1 MNQSYGAPVT
11 QRYLFTIGFF
21 AVLLVLL
28 SQIALMFRPFL
39 LPTLWAVILAH
50 LMFPL
55 HNRLTTFCKGRVT
68 VSAAL
73 LTLGIMLL
81 VVVPLIAMGFL
92 LVDEAKAAQT
102 AITVWIQSGGV
113 QRLPEQLAGLPL
125 MGERAQ
131 EWLGWF
137 IVTQGNLDEFFLSS
151 AKALKQFLVDE
162 LTGVVTNVFLL
173 AVNFLV
179 MILVLFFLFKDGA
192 RLFAGLYR
200 VVPLDESH
208 KAKIFVRLDQ
218 TLRAVVKGI
227 LAAAVAQGLAA
238 GLAYAVL
245 GAPFPMFLTAMTM
258 VLAPLP
264 VGGTALIWGP
274 VALYLWWAGPLWK
287 ALAMLAWGA
296 GIVTMVDSVL
306 KPWLIGQG
314 AQIPVLFMFFS
325 IVGGLAVY
333 GIIGLF
339 LGPIIVGLLHTA
351 ILIYREEYGDKV
363 PPAAGG

>member
-1 MNQSYGAPVT
+1 MNHVHDAPMNQ
-11 QRYLFTIGFF
+11 RNLFVIGFF

-28 SQIALMFRPFL
+28 WQIALMFRPFL
-39 LPTLWAVILAH
+39 LPTVWAIILAH

-55 HNRLTTFCKGRVT
+55 HGRLTALCRGRVT

-81 VVVPLIAMGFL
+81 VVVPLVAMGIL
-92 LVDEAKAAQT
+92 LVHEVQAAQT
-102 AITVWIQSGGV
+102 TIAAWIQSGGV
-113 QRLPEQLAGLPL
+113 QRLPEQLAALPL
-125 MGERAQ
+125 MGERMQ
-131 EWLGWF
+131 EWIGWF
-137 IVTQGNLDEFFLSS
+137 IVTQGNLDELVLGS

-162 LTGVVTNVFLL
+162 FTGVVTNVFLL
-173 AVNFLV
+173 SINFLV
-179 MILVLFFLFKDGA
+179 MILVLFFLFKDGT
-192 RLFAGLYR
+192 RLFDGFYR
-200 VVPLDESH
+200 MVPLDESH
-208 KAKIFVRLDQ
+208 KTRIFARLDQ

-227 LAAAVAQGLAA
+227 LVAAVAQGFAA

-245 GAPFPMFLTAMTM
+245 GVPFPMFLTALTM

-264 VGGTALIWGP
+264 IGGTALIWGP
-274 VALYLWWAGPLWK
+274 VVLYLWWVGPLWK
-287 ALAMLAWGA
+287 ALVMLAWGA
-296 GIVTMVDSVL
+296 GIVTMVDTVL

-333 GIIGLF
+333 GIVGLF

-351 ILIYREEYGDKV
+351 IHIYREEYGGEAS
-363 PPAAGG
+363 PAAGT

>member
-1 MNQSYGAPVT
+1 MNQSHGVSVT

-21 AVLLVLL
+21 AVLLLLL
-28 SQIALMFRPFL
+28 SQIVLMFRPFL

-55 HNRLTTFCKGRVT
+55 HNWLTALCQGRVA
-68 VSAAL
+68 VSAVL
-73 LTLGIMLL
+73 LTVGIMLL

-102 AITVWIQSGGV
+102 AATVWIQSGGV
-113 QRLPEQLAGLPL
+113 QRLSAQLAALPL
-125 MGERAQ
+125 LGARGQ

-137 IVTQGNLDEFFLSS
+137 IVAQGNLDEFFLSS
-151 AKALKQFLVDE
+151 TKALRQFLVDE

-208 KAKIFVRLDQ
+208 KAKIFVRLDR

-227 LAAAVAQGLAA
+227 LVTAVVQGLAA

-245 GAPFPMFLTAMTM
+245 GVPFPMFLTAMTM

-274 VALYLWWAGPLWK
+274 VVLYLWWVGPLWK
-287 ALAMLAWGA
+287 ALAMLAWGV
-296 GIVTMVDSVL
+296 GIVTTVDSVL
-306 KPWLIGQG
+306 KPWLIGKG

-325 IVGGLAVY
+325 IVGGLALY

-351 ILIYREEYGDKV
+351 ILIYRDEYGDRASR
-363 PPAAGG
+363 AAGA

>member
-1 MNQSYGAPVT
+1 MT

-50 LMFPL
+50 MMFPL
-55 HNRLTTFCKGRVT
+55 HDRLTALCKGRVV

-92 LVDEAKAAQT
+92 LVHEVQAAQT
-102 AITVWIQSGGV
+102 AITLWIQSGGV
-113 QRLPEQLAGLPL
+113 QRLPEQLAALPL
-125 MGERAQ
+125 LGERAQ

-137 IVTQGNLDEFFLSS
+137 VVAQGNLDAFFLDS
-151 AKALKQFLVDE
+151 AKDLKQFLVDE

-173 AVNFLV
+173 GVNFLV
-179 MILVLFFLFKDGA
+179 MILVLFFLKDGA
-192 RLFAGLYR
+192 SLFAGFYR

-208 KAKIFVRLDQ
+208 KAKIFARLDQ
-218 TLRAVVKGI
+218 TLRAVVKGVFV
-227 LAAAVAQGLAA
+227 AAVAQGLAA

-245 GAPFPMFLTAMTM
+245 GVPFPMFLTAITM

-274 VALYLWWAGPLWK
+274 VVLYLWWAGPLWK
-287 ALAMLAWGA
+287 ALAMLAWGV

-314 AQIPVLFMFFS
+314 ARVPVLFMFFG

-333 GIIGLF
+333 GVIGLL

-351 ILIYREEYGDKV
+351 ILIYREEYGGEAS
-363 PPAAGG
+363 PSAGA